1 MSSNQACLLSA
12 NPLTSLFLKWD
23 DPFVLE
29 IVVCLT
35 TSLTTPNPDFYVA
48 LDPQWLDDFEHLVV
62 FSRSFHPGEQGLQ
75 KCPCNEWEPR
85 THFNILKTLIICHVL
100 LFEALTREWIMLENL
115 ILIWVYF
122 LGEDI
127 RSETHECEGGKN
139 ARWNRVETLTCLF
152 SLLTALQ
159 VLLSLCLENTIVSF
173 NWGTAVKSYP

>member
-1 MSSNQACLLSA
+1 MSPLSQSTDLLV
-12 NPLTSLFLKWD
+12 PKVRW
-23 DPFVLE
+23 PFVLE

-115 ILIWVYF
+115 ILVLVCFW
-122 LGEDI
+122 GEDI
-127 RSETHECEGGKN
+127 HSETHECEGGRMPDGIEWKPWP
-139 ARWNRVETLTCLF
+139 AF
-152 SLLTALQ
+152 SPFRQLPR
-159 VLLSLCLENTIVSF
+159 
-173 NWGTAVKSYP
+173 SYSPCV